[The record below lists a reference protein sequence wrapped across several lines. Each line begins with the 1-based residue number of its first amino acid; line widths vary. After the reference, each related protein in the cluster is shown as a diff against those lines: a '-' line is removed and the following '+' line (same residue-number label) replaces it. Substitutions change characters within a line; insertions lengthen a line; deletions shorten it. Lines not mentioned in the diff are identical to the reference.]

1 MSTDVF
7 DHAEDNEFV
16 CVEEQ
21 DIFEWPRMIHDDS
34 LPQLLS
40 EADALALPKIIDQFD
55 DELSQLCSSGI
66 FSYQWYPSQ
75 TIDDVTIDDI
85 DLDSFSWNNQSLPS
99 NSDGDDPN
107 KEVAVCKVIVPSSSG
122 GASISMREERVVRR
136 RATGRSR
143 LSNIGFEELRNYFY
157 MPITKAAKEMNV
169 GLTVLKKRCR
179 ELGIPRWPHRKMKSL
194 SSLIHN
200 VQELGKGSPDSEES
214 IQKELEMLE
223 LHRQLMEENPD
234 VQLTERTKKLR
245 QACFKANY
253 KKRRALQHPCIL

>member
-1 MSTDVF
+1 M
-7 DHAEDNEFV
+7 
-16 CVEEQ
+16 
-21 DIFEWPRMIHDDS
+21 
-34 LPQLLS
+34 
-40 EADALALPKIIDQFD
+40 
-55 DELSQLCSSGI
+55 
-66 FSYQWYPSQ
+66 
-75 TIDDVTIDDI
+75 TIDDI

-200 VQELGKGSPDSEES
+200 VQVYHYYYYFIIYINLRISIYNIQQHFSQKKKKSTTPFSFISKNKLSHSP
-214 IQKELEMLE
+214 L
-223 LHRQLMEENPD
+223 
-234 VQLTERTKKLR
+234 
-245 QACFKANY
+245 
-253 KKRRALQHPCIL
+253 